1 MADDI
6 TGYIMGQMAADQ
18 RANSAR
24 IDAGRARS
32 EADSAMTQANIARQ
46 SAAATSDR
54 ALLAMGFAQQ
64 QIAAWRARF
73 ERERATRRGWQ
84 QDGQAARAL
93 IQKLANVDKAGAQ
106 KLIDQAYAENK
117 ASIEASISRVDE
129 RNFSGAEPGKH

>member
-32 EADSAMTQANIARQ
+32 EADSAMTQAHIARQ

-73 ERERATRRGWQ
+73 ERERATRRGHQ
-84 QDGQAARAL
+84 QSRMAAQAL
-93 IQKLANVDKAGAQ
+93 IQKLANVDRAGAQ

-117 ASIEASISRVDE
+117 AAIEASITKVDE
-129 RNFSGAEPGKH
+129 WNFTGIEPGKH